1 MKTAIYSRKS
11 VYRESGESLENQ
23 VALCRQYLCMQYG
36 EAEAAAAEVFEDEG
50 VSAKNLARAELQR
63 MLRAVRAGEIG
74 RIVCY
79 RLDRISRNVCDFTA
93 LLEGLE
99 RRGVEIVCIREKFD
113 TSTPMGK
120 AMLYIASVFAQL
132 ERETISER
140 VRDTMLWMARGG
152 RWLGGQPPYGYAAV
166 RLHWP
171 EGTGREKYASFLRE
185 EPAESRVVR
194 RIFREYLRFGEIGAV
209 RASLCRAGVWSRTG
223 KAFSAQAIR
232 AILQN
237 PAYCRADAA
246 CYAYFGARGAT
257 VCFLPKRMQAQGIL
271 AYNKRD
277 YRHARGRRLPE
288 AEWIVAESRHPALIS
303 GREWVQAQEMLQK
316 GRPPVGRRRVEALCV
331 GRLYCALCGARLLVK
346 RRGGSGKF
354 DYICARKLRFGA
366 ASCAVANLAGQ
377 RADAAVCRE
386 LARLA
391 AELWA
396 GADAKERQEGLAEAA
411 GEALQPEAGADLA
424 THAAEADAEGGWV
437 NRLPAE
443 AKRQLV
449 QAAVRRMQWDGETLE
464 VFLQ

>member
-237 PAYCRADAA
+237 PAYCR
-246 CYAYFGARGAT
+246 
-257 VCFLPKRMQAQGIL
+257 RMP
-271 AYNKRD
+271 
-277 YRHARGRRLPE
+277 HAMP
-288 AEWIVAESRHPALIS
+288 IS
-303 GREWVQAQEMLQK
+303 GREARRFAFCRS
-316 GRPPVGRRRVEALCV
+316 GCRRRGSWLITSGITGTRVVAGSGGGVDCGGEPAS
-331 GRLYCALCGARLLVK
+331 GTDFRTGMGASAGDAAKRAAAGGAQARGGALCG
-346 RRGGSGKF
+346 
-354 DYICARKLRFGA
+354 
-366 ASCAVANLAGQ
+366 
-377 RADAAVCRE
+377 
-386 LARLA
+386 
-391 AELWA
+391 
-396 GADAKERQEGLAEAA
+396 
-411 GEALQPEAGADLA
+411 
-424 THAAEADAEGGWV
+424 
-437 NRLPAE
+437 
-443 AKRQLV
+443 
-449 QAAVRRMQWDGETLE
+449 
-464 VFLQ
+464 